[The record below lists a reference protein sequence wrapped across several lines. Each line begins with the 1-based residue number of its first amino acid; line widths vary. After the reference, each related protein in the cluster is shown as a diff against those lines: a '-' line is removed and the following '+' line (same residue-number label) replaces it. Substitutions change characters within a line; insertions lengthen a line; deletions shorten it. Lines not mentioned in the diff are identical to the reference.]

1 MNFHLGCDPLHRC
14 CSLCNL
20 SMWLMIHCIHLIVH
34 LNQELC
40 LLKESDSYG
49 ISVKLTY
56 VCIEKVRFTLFS
68 ILPLD
73 PVGGCVL
80 YFLLNGD
87 LFHTAES
94 GCSVCVPVLVVKVIL
109 TPLLLFGLSFPPFLV
124 PISEFKFACWAASL
138 ISPLRP
144 SVSIRKAGL
153 STPLSAVVDELG
165 VEL

>member
-1 MNFHLGCDPLHRC
+1 MKKAR
-14 CSLCNL
+14 
-20 SMWLMIHCIHLIVH
+20 LI
-34 LNQELC
+34 
-40 LLKESDSYG
+40 
-49 ISVKLTY
+49 
-56 VCIEKVRFTLFS
+56 LFA
-68 ILPLD
+68 ILPLE

-109 TPLLLFGLSFPPFLV
+109 TPLLLTELSFPPFV
-124 PISEFKFACWAASL
+124 VTISESKFAGWAASL

-165 VEL
+165 VELQISGNKNLDNDVCLSSRITNTSANHR